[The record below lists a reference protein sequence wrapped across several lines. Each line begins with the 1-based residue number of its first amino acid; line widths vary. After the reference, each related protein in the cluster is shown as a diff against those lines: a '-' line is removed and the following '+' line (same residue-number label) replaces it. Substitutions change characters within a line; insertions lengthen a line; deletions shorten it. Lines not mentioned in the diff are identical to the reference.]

1 VARRLSFVHLSGPRR
16 GAVDDVPLPAN
27 VGSDEESPVKV
38 PGIAPSHCRV
48 FERDGDVV
56 LRDGG
61 SEAGTLLAGEPV
73 HEAVLR
79 DGDVLELGS
88 GGPKIRLRDEM
99 EKKRIPLGKA
109 LAWARPEGS
118 PHLSDAG
125 FLARALLHETHLRTS
140 PLFRWAVFLVLAAG
154 AVVLGWSQWQ
164 ASLMRAELLR
174 LRQDIQL
181 AEQERLLFYKRIDE
195 QRLKADR
202 DRSALESQVED
213 LRQREGALKAQLGEA
228 AAGQV
233 AAVRQDLAQT
243 RLRLQNLE
251 SERAVGERIIREYGP
266 GVSLIQGSYAFYD
279 KSSRPL
285 RYRLDDDERIE
296 RDESGNPVLD
306 HAGTGRVH
314 IVEYF
319 GTGFLVDNKKGLL
332 LTNRHVAEPWWN
344 DSSAQLQVD
353 KGYSPRFTSF
363 RAFFPQETEPFELEV
378 ERLSE
383 TTDLAVV
390 RIETR
395 GNKIP
400 VLPLDRSGTGAVAGH
415 PVVVVGYPAGLE
427 AILAKQD
434 STVVKD
440 LLAGSGTST
449 ERVTEALSKKGLIRP
464 STTQGHIGDI
474 TKSDIVFDAPTTQ
487 GGSGGPILNRNGEVI
502 AVEYAVLSKF
512 GGNSF
517 GVPIHYALDLLKPP
531 KPSK

>member
-1 VARRLSFVHLSGPRR
+1 LARRLSFVHLSGPRR
-16 GAVDDVPLPAN
+16 GAVDEVPLPTD
-27 VGSDEESPVKV
+27 VGSAEESPVKV
-38 PGIAPSHCRV
+38 PGIAPSHCHV

-88 GGPKIRLRDEM
+88 GGPKLRLRDES

-109 LAWARPEGS
+109 LAWSRPES

-125 FLARALLHETHLRTS
+125 FLARALLHETHVRTS
-140 PLFRWAVFLVLAAG
+140 PIFRWAVAFVLAAG
-154 AVVLGWSQWQ
+154 GAVLGWSQWQ
-164 ASLMRAELLR
+164 ASLMREELVR
-174 LRQDIQL
+174 LRQDMQN
-181 AEQERLLFYKRIDE
+181 AEQERLTFYARIEDE
-195 QRLKADR
+195 RRKADR
-202 DRSALESQVED
+202 DRSLLEGQIED

-228 AAGQV
+228 TAGQV
-233 AAVRQDLAQT
+233 AAVRNDLAQT
-243 RLRLQNLE
+243 RVRLQNLE

-266 GVSLIQGSYAFYD
+266 GVALIQGSYAFYD

-285 RYRLDDDERIE
+285 RYRMDDDDRIV
-296 RDESGNPVLD
+296 RDDSGAPVLD
-306 HAGTGRVH
+306 HAGTGSVH
-314 IVEYF
+314 NVEYF
-319 GTGFLVDNKKGLL
+319 GTGFLVDKKGLV

-344 DSSAQLQVD
+344 DASAQLQID

-363 RAFFPQETEPFELEV
+363 RAFFPQEAEPFELEV

-383 TTDLAVV
+383 TTDLAVL
-390 RIETR
+390 RMETK
-395 GNKIP
+395 GHKIP

-427 AILAKQD
+427 AILAKQEG
-434 STVVKD
+434 TVVKE

-517 GVPIHYALDLLKPP
+517 GVPIHYAIELLKPP
-531 KPSK
+531 KPSR

>member
-1 VARRLSFVHLSGPRR
+1 LARRLSFVHLSGPRR
-16 GAVDDVPLPAN
+16 GAVDEVPLPAD
-27 VGSDEESPVKV
+27 VGSAEEARVLV
-38 PGIAPSHCRV
+38 PGSAPSHCHV

-88 GGPKIRLRDEM
+88 GGPRLRLRDE
-99 EKKRIPLGKA
+99 EEKRIPLGKA

-125 FLARALLHETHLRTS
+125 FLARALLHETHVRTS
-140 PLFRWAVFLVLAAG
+140 PLFRWAVGLLLVAG
-154 AVVLGWSQWQ
+154 ALVLGWSQYQ
-164 ASLMRAELLR
+164 ASLMRAELAK
-174 LRQDIQL
+174 LRQDVQQ
-181 AEQERLLFYKRIDE
+181 AEQERLTFYARIE
-195 QRLKADR
+195 QERSKADR
-202 DRSALESQVED
+202 DRSALESQIED

-228 AAGQV
+228 TAGQV
-233 AAVRQDLAQT
+233 AAVRDDLVQT

-266 GVSLIQGSYAFYD
+266 GVGLIQGTYAFYD

-285 RYRLDDDERIE
+285 RYRLDDDDRIV
-296 RDESGNPVLD
+296 RDDSGTPVLD
-306 HAGTGRVH
+306 PAGSGRVH
-314 IVEYF
+314 SVEYF
-319 GTGFLVDNKKGLL
+319 GTGFLVDGRKGLL

-344 DSSAQLQVD
+344 DASAQLQVD

-390 RIETR
+390 RLETR
-395 GNKIP
+395 RHKVP
-400 VLPLDRSGTGAVAGH
+400 VLPLDRSGGGAVAGQ

-434 STVVKD
+434 GTVVKD

-449 ERVTEALSKKGLIRP
+449 DRVTEALSKKGLIRP

-487 GGSGGPILNRNGEVI
+487 GGSGGPILNRNGVVI

-517 GVPIHYALDLLKPP
+517 GVPIHYAFELLKPP